1 MNQNYQKLL
10 DRRNGNKSKTSSSSG
25 FSLEKIAKDRLKTV
39 MSRLKKDWDL
49 SQYKDFFPEAR
60 AMKRKH
66 TFFVGPTNSGK
77 SYRGF
82 NELAQCETGLYLSP
96 LRLLALEGQEE
107 LEKRGKLCSL
117 LTGEEMELKES
128 ALFTASTIEMADLDT
143 PVDCVLVDEVQ
154 MILDENRGWAW
165 TQALVGM
172 RSKNIL
178 MTGSEECI
186 PTLTKLIVD
195 YLGEELEIVRL
206 ERMVGFEVMKS
217 HTPNLSLVEP
227 STAIIAFSRRAVL
240 AIKKELEDAGR
251 TVSVLY
257 GNLSPGVR
265 REEARRFRSGET
277 EILVATDCIGMG
289 LNLPIKIIIFSE
301 VEKFDG
307 ENDRP
312 LTIQEV
318 KQIGGRAG
326 RFGKFEC
333 GYIGAMSKDA
343 INFVRYNM
351 DTAAD
356 NEVRP
361 CFVRPT
367 LLQLEALRNQLGSTD
382 IKASISLFESLGNHG
397 EQIICSSLKDM
408 LEIAEKIEGSQNLAA
423 LSFTDKHI
431 FTCAPVSTGS
441 TMDAFTDWLKGYT
454 HKFPM
459 NIQES
464 KYGAFLNGGSANED
478 GVLNHAENCVKALT
492 VYHWLSRKKSKSFPD
507 LERCEDFR
515 EKINTYI
522 ENSLKKKGLH
532 KRCESCGAKLQMSHK
547 YKMCE
552 KCYGKENR
560 SRR

>member
-10 DRRNGNKSKTSSSSG
+10 SRRNNGNTNQQSQN
-25 FSLEKIAKDRLKTV
+25 LEKTQKDRLKKIT
-39 MSRLKKDWDL
+39 SQLKKNWDL

-66 TFFVGPTNSGK
+66 VFFVGPTNSGK

-82 NELAQCETGLYLSP
+82 NELALGNNGLYLSP

-117 LTGEEMELKES
+117 LTGEEIDYKEE
-128 ALFTASTIEMADLDT
+128 AQFTSSTIEMADLDNAW
-143 PVDCVLVDEVQ
+143 DCILVDEVQ
-154 MILDENRGWAW
+154 MIHDELRGWAW

-172 RSKNIL
+172 QAKKII

-186 PTLTKLIVD
+186 PTLQKLIVG

-217 HTPNLSLVEP
+217 HTPNLALVEP

-240 AIKKELEDAGR
+240 ALKKELEDAGR
-251 TVSVLY
+251 SVSVLY

-277 EILVATDCIGMG
+277 EILVSTDCIGMG
-289 LNLPIKIIIFSE
+289 LNLPIKTIIFSE
-301 VEKFDG
+301 IEKFDG
-307 ENDRP
+307 DDVRH

-343 INFVRYNM
+343 IQFVKSRMEDSAN
-351 DTAAD
+351 DDAQA
-356 NEVRP
+356 

-367 LLQLEALRNQLGSTD
+367 FLQLESLRKQLGNTD
-382 IKASISLFESLGNHG
+382 IKSALTLFENLGTSG
-397 EQIICSSLKDM
+397 TQIVCSSLKDM
-408 LEIAEKIEGSQNLAA
+408 IEIATKIEGSPNLC
-423 LSFTDKHI
+423 LMSFTDKHT
-431 FTCAPVSTGS
+431 FTCAPVSTKD
-441 TMDAFTDWLKGYT
+441 TMDAFCQWLIGYSKNISMDLNEAKYKG
-454 HKFPM
+454 
-459 NIQES
+459 
-464 KYGAFLNGGSANED
+464 LLDGGSANED
-478 GVLNHAENCVKALT
+478 GVLNHAENCVKSLT
-492 VYHWLSRKKSKSFPD
+492 VYHWLSRKKTKSFPD
-507 LERCEDFR
+507 IERCEDFR
-515 EKINTYI
+515 EQINVFI

-532 KRCESCGAKLQMSHK
+532 KKCGDCGAKLQMAHK
-547 YKMCE
+547 HKLCNN
-552 KCYGKENR
+552 CFGKNQNEIAYY
-560 SRR
+560 

>member
-10 DRRNGNKSKTSSSSG
+10 ARRHGNKSEGQSSG
-25 FSLEKIAKDRLKTV
+25 VSLEQITKDRLKSV

-49 SQYKDFFPEAR
+49 SNYKEFFPEAR

-82 NELAQCETGLYLSP
+82 NELALGETGLYLSP

-107 LEKRGKLCSL
+107 IEKRDKLCSL
-117 LTGEEMELKES
+117 LTGEEMELKED
-128 ALFTASTIEMADLDT
+128 ALFTSSTIEMANLDT

-154 MILDENRGWAW
+154 MILDEHRGWAW

-172 RSKNIL
+172 QAKKII

-195 YLGEELEIVRL
+195 YLGEELEVVRL
-206 ERMVGFEVMKS
+206 ERMVGFEIMKA
-217 HTPNLSLVEP
+217 HTPNLALVEP
-227 STAIIAFSRRAVL
+227 STAIIAFSRRGVL

-289 LNLPIKIIIFSE
+289 LNLPIKTVIFSE

-307 ENDRP
+307 EDVRA
-312 LTIQEV
+312 LIIQEV

-343 INFVRYNM
+343 LEFVKYQM
-351 DTAAD
+351 SEKAD
-356 NEVRP
+356 NSVRP

-367 LLQLEALRNQLGSTD
+367 LLQLEALNQQLASTD
-382 IKASISLFESLGNHG
+382 IKVAITLFASLGNHG
-397 EQIICSSLKDM
+397 EQLICSTLKDM
-408 LEIAEKIEGSQNLAA
+408 LEIADKIEGSKILSR
-423 LSFTDKHI
+423 LSFSDKHV
-431 FTCAPVSTGS
+431 FTCAPVSTGD
-441 TMDAFTDWLKGYT
+441 TMDAFTDWLKGYCN
-454 HKFPM
+454 KIPM
-459 NIQES
+459 SLNEA
-464 KYGAFLNGGSANED
+464 KYGTFLSGGHASDD
-478 GVLNHAENCVKALT
+478 GVLNHAENCVKTLT
-492 VYHWLSRKKSKSFPD
+492 VYHWLSRKKVTSFPD
-507 LERCEDFR
+507 LDRCEDFR

-522 ENSLKKKGLH
+522 ENSLKKKGMH
-532 KRCESCGAKLQMSHK
+532 RRCENCGTKIAMAHK
-547 YKMCE
+547 HKICD
-552 KCYGKENR
+552 KCFSRGQRNR
-560 SRR
+560 S